1 MLRQVGWRASP
12 TLAAMIKRREITDWS
27 LTFVALMALIDAMV
41 IPPLGEM
48 GLINKALAD
57 AIFIT
62 VLALGAWLLFDR
74 TPVGKIFIC
83 FATVSVALRIGDVLL
98 PQHNYPFADAWMSA
112 LSLLLMAWLMV
123 IYTLA
128 PGHINQHRIAGGVG
142 AYVLVGLA
150 FAHLHQLVAMT
161 WENAYLV
168 LGNPATLEQM
178 QWRFSYFSFVVITTL
193 GFGDITPAHAVAKA
207 LSTFESL
214 IGVLYPVVFLGWVVS
229 NARPEHEGTD

>member
-1 MLRQVGWRASP
+1 
-12 TLAAMIKRREITDWS
+12 MIERREITDWS
-27 LTFVALMALIDAMV
+27 LTFVAFMALLDAMV

-57 AIFIT
+57 AIFIS

-74 TPVGKIFIC
+74 TPVGKVFIAL
-83 FATVSVALRIGDVLL
+83 ATVSVALRVGDVLL
-98 PQHNYPFADAWMSA
+98 PEHSYPVFDAWMSS
-112 LSLLLMAWLMV
+112 LSLLTMSWLMIV
-123 IYTLA
+123 YTLA

-142 AYVLVGLA
+142 AYVLIGLA
-150 FAHLHQLVAMT
+150 FAHLHQLVALT
-161 WENAYLV
+161 WDKAYLV
-168 LGNPATLEQM
+168 LGNPATLQEM
-178 QWRFSYFSFVVITTL
+178 QWRFNYFSFVVLTTL